1 LRRCRASGKQR
12 VFYTPDRNAEPEMD
26 NDDFDLS
33 IKQYVDDGAAILQS
47 HTESPRLEAELLMGL
62 VLRKPRSFL
71 HAWGERQLTRA
82 QAEQYEVLLRR
93 RFSGEPIAYM
103 TGIREFW
110 SMPLKVTP
118 SVLIPRPETELLVEH
133 ALLRLPPDQ
142 ELRVLDLG
150 AGSGAI
156 SLAIA
161 RERPRVEVVGVDLSQ
176 AALEVARTN
185 ARLQKLGNVEFRES
199 DWFDAVRGEKFH
211 VVVGNPPY
219 VAEDDPHLTRGDA
232 SFEPRLALDAGP
244 GGMEC
249 FRAILDRAHNYIV
262 RQGWLLLE
270 HGPTQHIPLRRLL
283 EAQHYH
289 DIKIYK
295 DAAGHDRV
303 TECRFVE

>member
-1 LRRCRASGKQR
+1 M
-12 VFYTPDRNAEPEMD
+12 VDE
-26 NDDFDLS
+26 DDDLS
-33 IKQYVDDGAAILQS
+33 IRQYLEDGSAILRVVS
-47 HTESPRLEAELLMGL
+47 DSPRLDTELLLGM

-71 HAWGERQLTRA
+71 HAWPEHRLSRVEAERFER
-82 QAEQYEVLLRR
+82 LLRR

-118 SVLIPRPETELLVEH
+118 DVLIPRPETELLVEK
-133 ALLRLPPDQ
+133 ALLRLPADE

-150 AGSGAI
+150 AGCGPV

-161 RERPRVEVVGVDLSQ
+161 RERPRATVIGVDISP
-176 AALEVARTN
+176 AALEVARAN
-185 ARLQKLGNVEFRES
+185 ARLQRIDNVEFRES
-199 DWFDAVRGEKFH
+199 NWFDAVRGEKFH

-219 VAEDDPHLTRGDA
+219 VAEDDPHLFQGDA
-232 SFEPRLALDAGP
+232 RFEPPLALDAGA

-249 FRAILDRAHNYIV
+249 FRQIVDRAHNYII

-270 HGPTQHIPLRRLL
+270 HGPTQHMPLRRLL

-289 DIKIYK
+289 EITIHK

>member
-1 LRRCRASGKQR
+1 MVEDEFELTIGQHL
-12 VFYTPDRNAEPEMD
+12 E
-26 NDDFDLS
+26 
-33 IKQYVDDGAAILQS
+33 DGAAILHS
-47 HTESPRLEAELLMGL
+47 VSDSPRLEAELLMGL

-71 HAWGERQLTRA
+71 LAWPEKRLGE
-82 QAEQYEVLLRR
+82 AEADCYEKLLRR

-118 SVLIPRPETELLVEH
+118 DVLIPRPETELLVEK
-133 ALLRLPPDQ
+133 ALLKLPNDE

-150 AGSGAI
+150 SGSGAVT
-156 SLAIA
+156 LAIA
-161 RERPRVEVVGVDLSQ
+161 KERPRAHVVGVEISG
-176 AALEVARTN
+176 AALEVARMN
-185 ARLQKLGNVEFRES
+185 ARLQKLANVEFRES
-199 DWFDAVRGEKFH
+199 DWFDAVRGEKFN

-219 VAEDDPHLTRGDA
+219 VAEDDPHLSRGDA
-232 SFEPRLALDAGP
+232 LFEPRLALDAGLA
-244 GGMEC
+244 GMEC
-249 FRAILDRAHNYIV
+249 FRQIIDRAHNYIV

-270 HGPTQHIPLRRLL
+270 HGPDQHMPLRRLL

-289 DIKIYK
+289 DITIHK

>member
-1 LRRCRASGKQR
+1 MIDEDSEQ
-12 VFYTPDRNAEPEMD
+12 
-26 NDDFDLS
+26 S
-33 IKQYVDDGAAILQS
+33 IKQYLEDGAAILHAVS
-47 HTESPRLEAELLMGL
+47 ESPRLEAELLMGL

-71 HAWGERQLTRA
+71 HAWPERHLRIPEA
-82 QAEQYEVLLRR
+82 DCYETLLRR

-118 SVLIPRPETELLVEH
+118 DVLIPRPETELLVEK
-133 ALLRLPPDQ
+133 ALLRLPDD
-142 ELRVLDLG
+142 EDLRVLDLG
-150 AGSGAI
+150 SGCGAV

-161 RERPRVEVVGVDLSQ
+161 RERPRANVVGVDISR
-176 AALEVARTN
+176 AALDVARTN
-185 ARLQKLGNVEFRES
+185 ARLQKLDNVEFRES

-219 VAEDDPHLTRGDA
+219 VAEDDPHLSRGDA
-232 SFEPRLALDAGP
+232 LFEPRLALDAGP

-249 FRAILDRAHNYIV
+249 FRAIIDRAHNYIV

-270 HGPTQHIPLRRLL
+270 HGPDQHMPLRRLL

-289 DIKIYK
+289 DISIHR
-295 DAAGHDRV
+295 DAAGHNRV

>member
-1 LRRCRASGKQR
+1 MSEA
-12 VFYTPDRNAEPEMD
+12 
-26 NDDFDLS
+26 DFDFS
-33 IKQYVDDGAAILQS
+33 IKQYLEDGTAILRVVS
-47 HTESPRLEAELLMGL
+47 DSPRLEAELLMGL

-71 HAWGERQLTRA
+71 HAWPDRQLSESEAAR
-82 QAEQYEVLLRR
+82 YEALLRQ

-118 SVLIPRPETELLVEH
+118 NVLIPRPETELLVEK
-133 ALLRLPPDQ
+133 ALLRLPRD
-142 ELRVLDLG
+142 EAARVLDLG
-150 AGSGAI
+150 TGSGAV

-161 RERPRVEVVGVDLSQ
+161 RERPLASVVGVDISL
-176 AALEVARTN
+176 AALEVARMN
-185 ARLQKLGNVEFRES
+185 ARLQRITNVEFRES

-219 VAEDDPHLTRGDA
+219 VAEDDPHLAQGDA
-232 SFEPRLALDAGP
+232 RFEPRVALDAGP
-244 GGMEC
+244 GGMDA
-249 FRAILDRAHNYIV
+249 FRAILDRAHNYII

-270 HGPTQHIPLRRLL
+270 HGPGQHLPLRRLL

-289 DIKIYK
+289 DIAIHK

>member
-1 LRRCRASGKQR
+1 MA
-12 VFYTPDRNAEPEMD
+12 D
-26 NDDFDLS
+26 DDFDLS
-33 IKQYVDDGAAILQS
+33 IKQYLEDGTAILRAIS
-47 HTESPRLEAELLMGL
+47 DSPRLEAELLMGL

-71 HAWGERQLTRA
+71 HAWPEQRLSES
-82 QAEQYEVLLRR
+82 QADRYEVLLRR

-110 SMPLKVTP
+110 SMPLKITP
-118 SVLIPRPETELLVEH
+118 HVLIPRPETELLVEK
-133 ALLRLPPDQ
+133 ALLRLPADE

-150 AGSGAI
+150 AGSGAV

-161 RERPRVEVVGVDLSQ
+161 KERPRTTVIGVDVSL
-176 AALEVARTN
+176 AALEVARLN
-185 ARLQKLGNVEFRES
+185 ARLQKIANVEFRES

-219 VAEDDPHLTRGDA
+219 VADDDPHLARGDA
-232 SFEPRLALDAGP
+232 RFEPRLALDAGP

-249 FRAILDRAHNYIV
+249 FRAIVDRAHNYIV
-262 RQGWLLLE
+262 RQGWLMLE
-270 HGPTQHIPLRRLL
+270 HGPTQHLPLRRLL

-289 DIKIYK
+289 DITIHK
-295 DAAGHDRV
+295 DGAGHDRV

>member
-1 LRRCRASGKQR
+1 MIEEDS
-12 VFYTPDRNAEPEMD
+12 E
-26 NDDFDLS
+26 LS
-33 IKQYVDDGAAILQS
+33 IKQYLEDGAAILRTVS
-47 HTESPRLEAELLMGL
+47 DSPRLEAEILMGL

-71 HAWGERQLTRA
+71 HAWPEERLGMA
-82 QAEQYEVLLRR
+82 QAECYETLLRR

-118 SVLIPRPETELLVEH
+118 DVLIPRPETELLVEK
-133 ALLRLPPDQ
+133 ALLRLPDD
-142 ELRVLDLG
+142 EALRVLDLG
-150 AGSGAI
+150 SGSGAV

-161 RERPRVEVVGVDLSQ
+161 RERPRAHVIGVDISH
-176 AALEVARTN
+176 AALDVARMN
-185 ARLQKLGNVEFRES
+185 ARLQKLANVEFRES

-219 VAEDDPHLTRGDA
+219 VAEDDPHLSRGDA
-232 SFEPRLALDAGP
+232 LFEPRLALDAGP
-244 GGMEC
+244 AGMEC
-249 FRAILDRAHNYIV
+249 FRAIIDRAHNYIV

-270 HGPTQHIPLRRLL
+270 HGPDQHMPLRRLL

-289 DIKIYK
+289 DITIHK
-295 DAAGHDRV
+295 DAAGHNRV

>member
-1 LRRCRASGKQR
+1 MS
-12 VFYTPDRNAEPEMD
+12 DEDSE
-26 NDDFDLS
+26 LS
-33 IKQYVDDGAAILQS
+33 IKQYLEDGAAIL
-47 HTESPRLEAELLMGL
+47 HTVSESPRLEAELLMGL

-71 HAWGERQLTRA
+71 HAWP
-82 QAEQYEVLLRR
+82 EQHLRIPEADCYETLLRR

-118 SVLIPRPETELLVEH
+118 DVLIPRPETELLVEQ
-133 ALLRLPPDQ
+133 ALLRLPDD
-142 ELRVLDLG
+142 EDLRVLDLG
-150 AGSGAI
+150 SGSGAV

-161 RERPRVEVVGVDLSQ
+161 RERPRAHVVGVDISM
-176 AALEVARTN
+176 AALDVARTN
-185 ARLQKLGNVEFRES
+185 ARLQKLDNVEFRES

-219 VAEDDPHLTRGDA
+219 VAEDDPHLSRGDA
-232 SFEPRLALDAGP
+232 LFEPRLALDAGP

-270 HGPTQHIPLRRLL
+270 HGPDQHMPLRRLL

-289 DIKIYK
+289 DISIYK
-295 DAAGHDRV
+295 DAAGHNRV